1 MSTERLILAS
11 ASPRRRELL
20 ATVYADFDV
29 APCPFA
35 EPELKS
41 AKASPGQ
48 WAEALAYF
56 KARAVAETH
65 PGCWVL
71 AADTIVVCDGR
82 VLGKPRDSAD
92 ARAMLELQARQVSDV
107 LTGVCLLRR
116 GAGDNEERF
125 SQVEQTRVW
134 MRDDLAVREAYLASG
149 DWQAKAGAYGIQNVG
164 DRLVERIEGSFSNV
178 VGLPLETVT
187 RMLRHVGLPV
197 QSEPNA
203 RGGPPLSFRGDRRS
217 ATDERGI

>member
-1 MSTERLILAS
+1 MPIEQLILAS
-11 ASPRRRELL
+11 ASPRRWELL
-20 ATVYADFDV
+20 ATVYAGFDV
-29 APCPFA
+29 QPCPFA
-35 EPELKS
+35 EPELKPTR
-41 AKASPGQ
+41 ASPGQ

-56 KARAVAETH
+56 KARAVAELQ
-65 PGCWVL
+65 PGRWVL
-71 AADTIVVCDGR
+71 AADTLVVCDGH
-82 VLGKPRDSAD
+82 VLGKPRDLVD

-116 GAGDNEERF
+116 RGDDEERF

-134 MRDDLAVREAYLASG
+134 MRDDAAVREAYLASG

-197 QSEPNA
+197 RLKRSA
-203 RGGPPLSFRGDRRS
+203 RGGSR
-217 ATDERGI
+217 E

>member
-1 MSTERLILAS
+1 MPTAGLILAS

-20 ATVYADFDV
+20 ATICPAFDV
-29 APCPFA
+29 EPCPFT

-41 AKASPGQ
+41 AKPVPSQ

-56 KARAVAETH
+56 KARAVAERH

-71 AADTIVVCDGR
+71 AADTIVVCNGR
-82 VLGKPRDSAD
+82 VLGKPRDPAD
-92 ARAMLELQARQVSDV
+92 ARAMLEFQAQRPSDV

-116 GAGDNEERF
+116 GDDERRY

-134 MRDDLAVREAYLASG
+134 MRDDPVARGAYLQSG
-149 DWQAKAGAYGIQNVG
+149 DWQGKAGAYGIQDIR

-178 VGLPLETVT
+178 VGLPLEMVA

-197 QSEPNA
+197 RGSPDAA
-203 RGGPPLSFRGDRRS
+203 R
-217 ATDERGI
+217 E